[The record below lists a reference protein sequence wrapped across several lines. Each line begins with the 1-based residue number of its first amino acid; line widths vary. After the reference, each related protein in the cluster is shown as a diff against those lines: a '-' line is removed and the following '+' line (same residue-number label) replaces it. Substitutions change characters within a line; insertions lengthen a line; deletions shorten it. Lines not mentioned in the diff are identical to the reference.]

1 MWTSNSDT
9 NLIFRTPTH
18 CTDCL
23 YWFLYAT
30 SIGGIFG
37 AKTKSVVTKHGFPS
51 IYKYSPTVLEANN
64 HDRRPATA
72 CAGRKT
78 PDSSTCQAGIKL
90 FQIQEW
96 VGANF
101 KINLSRS
108 TTHRIIHALEDVFSS
123 PQGHKKNRSVRFPEG
138 VENSVFCI

>member
-1 MWTSNSDT
+1 MT
-9 NLIFRTPTH
+9 
-18 CTDCL
+18 
-23 YWFLYAT
+23 
-30 SIGGIFG
+30 GGQRLLARDEKRQI
-37 AKTKSVVTKHGFPS
+37 
-51 IYKYSPTVLEANN
+51 
-64 HDRRPATA
+64 
-72 CAGRKT
+72 
-78 PDSSTCQAGIKL
+78 
-90 FQIQEW
+90 QIQEW